1 LLVMNVILALFLAGL
16 LIAALPPRS
25 YKLGAPP
32 GERLSL
38 SELPSL
44 PDL

>member
-1 LLVMNVILALFLAGL
+1 MNLILILFLAGR

-25 YKLGAPP
+25 YEISAPP
-32 GERLSL
+32 QGRLSL